1 MANVFANKKVFKE
14 AFQTRVEQIYGIKF
28 EESTPH
34 QRYFTLGTLVREYI
48 SSNWIETNEAIV
60 EGKHKQVYYFSMEFL
75 MGRLLTN
82 NIMNLGIRP
91 VIEAGMNDLNIDLNE
106 LERIEADAGLGNGG
120 LGRLA
125 ACFMDSIASLA
136 LPGHGNGLRYRYGF
150 FEQKIIDGY
159 QVEVPDKWLQRG
171 YVWEVRNQMN
181 Q

>member
-1 MANVFANKKVFKE
+1 MEGRFILMANVFANKDVFKDT
-14 AFQTRVEQIYGIKF
+14 FQTRVEQIYGVKF

-91 VIEAGMNDLNIDLNE
+91 VI
-106 LERIEADAGLGNGG
+106 
-120 LGRLA
+120 
-125 ACFMDSIASLA
+125 
-136 LPGHGNGLRYRYGF
+136 
-150 FEQKIIDGY
+150 
-159 QVEVPDKWLQRG
+159 
-171 YVWEVRNQMN
+171 
-181 Q
+181 